1 GVRPHFRGTLCHD
14 HWKAYFQF
22 TCQHALCNAH
32 HLRELQRA
40 GEDDAQ
46 RWAEKMRALLLEI
59 NAATTAASGCLPEKQ
74 AEGFRCRYRSI
85 LTEGDRECPPP
96 DPREHAGKSG
106 RQARTK
112 SRNLLERLRDF
123 ETETLRFMTDQRVP
137 FTNNQ
142 GERDLRMTKV
152 QQKISGCFR
161 SFQGAQIFG
170 RIRSYIS
177 TCRKHDL
184 SPTEGLQM
192 LFSGHLP
199 DFIPKLQ

>member
-1 GVRPHFRGTLCHD
+1 MLEHFRGTLCHD

-32 HLRELQRA
+32 HLRELQGA
-40 GEDDAQ
+40 WEDDGQ
-46 RWAEKMRALLLEI
+46 RWAEKMHALLLESKE
-59 NAATTAASGCLPEKQ
+59 ATTAAGGCLPEKQ
-74 AEGFRCRYRSI
+74 AEAFRCRYRSI
-85 LTEGDRECPPP
+85 LIEGGRECPPP
-96 DPREHAGKSG
+96 DPREHAGKKG

-112 SRNLLERLRDF
+112 SRNLLKRLRDF
-123 ETETLRFMTDQRVP
+123 ETETLRFMTDPRGP

-161 SFQGAQIFG
+161 SFQGAQIFC

-184 SPTEGLQM
+184 SP
-192 LFSGHLP
+192 
-199 DFIPKLQ
+199 